1 MPEIHLNRR
10 GINSIEVPKEVEVTV
25 GSDLVLNLINHGSP
39 LHITLA
45 STNSSAFTGF
55 FHENLY
61 VNGTEE
67 FHIPIKEDAPPGFF
81 TIQVVTGYGTR
92 RQEFRV
98 VVRGRPEPAPEP
110 RVTPAQ
116 AAELAP
122 SRGLHYSLSILI
134 LVIAAVVLYG
144 LWVVYRADLLNAAA
158 FVALLLGVILAW
170 LRRRS

>member
-10 GINSIEVPKEVEVTV
+10 GINSIEVPHEVEVTA

-45 STNSSAFTGF
+45 STNSSTFTGF

-67 FHIPIKEDAPPGFF
+67 FRIPIRENASPGVF
-81 TIQVVTGYGTR
+81 TVQVVTGYGTR

-98 VVRGRPEPAPEP
+98 VVRGRPVPAPEP
-110 RVTPAQ
+110 ARTPAQ
-116 AAELAP
+116 AAELAT
-122 SRGLHYSLSILI
+122 SKSLNYSLPVII
-134 LVIAAVVLYG
+134 LVIAAAVLYG
-144 LWVVYRADLLNAAA
+144 LWVVYRADILNAAA

-170 LRRRS
+170 LRQRS